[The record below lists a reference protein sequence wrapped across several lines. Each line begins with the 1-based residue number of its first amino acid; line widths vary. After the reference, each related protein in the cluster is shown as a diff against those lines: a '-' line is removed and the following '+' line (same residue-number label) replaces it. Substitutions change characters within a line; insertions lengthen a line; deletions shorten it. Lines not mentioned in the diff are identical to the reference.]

1 MKLPPVIIVQ
11 LVHISGPMKGEI
23 QEFSESPI
31 TIGRKPSNHL
41 KFPTDSTNI
50 SRNHAEIVREGNKFR
65 LIDHSTNG
73 TFVNGKR
80 VQEAYLRDG
89 DVLMFAEGGPKVS
102 FLTQTKEGVAPVETA
117 PPPRQKEFRE
127 EAKMPVQPGPSTA
140 QEERIK
146 PAPFFHPE
154 VAPPKVE
161 KPEPVVVQKMHVPLV
176 IQYGPVIRSY
186 KMVPVIIGKHPG
198 CDFVLQHPALYD
210 QHIEIFFN
218 ENQYWVKDLTGK
230 ALVRLNN
237 RPVGFYAQLNVN
249 DDIALSPQG
258 PAFRF
263 LGEGRLAEISEP
275 VIEEPAEP
283 IREKGAANQD
293 VPHDKA
299 SKGLFSTFKKH
310 LKPKDIH

>member
-1 MKLPPVIIVQ
+1 MQLPPVIIVQ
-11 LVHISGPMKGEI
+11 LVHIGGPMKGEI
-23 QEFSESPI
+23 QEFSGNII

-41 KFPTDSTNI
+41 KFPADFTNI
-50 SRNHAEIVREGNKFR
+50 SRNHAEIVRDGNRFK

-102 FLTQTKEGVAPVETA
+102 FLTQTKQGVASVEA
-117 PPPRQKEFRE
+117 VSPPMRKEFRE
-127 EAKMPVQPGPSTA
+127 GSKTPVPPEPPMA

-146 PAPFFHPE
+146 PEPFFHSE
-154 VAPPKVE
+154 VAQPKVE
-161 KPEPVVVQKMHVPLV
+161 KSEPVAVQKMHVPLV

-210 QHIEIFFN
+210 QHIQIFFN
-218 ENQYWVKDLTGK
+218 ENHYWVKDLTGK
-230 ALVRLNN
+230 ALVQLNN
-237 RPVGFYAQLNVN
+237 LPVGFHAQLNVN

-275 VIEEPAEP
+275 VVEEPAEP
-283 IREKGAANQD
+283 VREKGATSQD
-293 VPHDKA
+293 FSHDRA
-299 SKGLFSTFKKH
+299 SKGLFSKFKKH
-310 LKPKDIH
+310 VKPKDIH

>member
-23 QEFSESPI
+23 QEFSESTI
-31 TIGRKPSNHL
+31 TIGRNPSNHL
-41 KFPTDSTNI
+41 KFPADFTNI
-50 SRNHAEIVREGNKFR
+50 SRDHAEIVREGNKFR

-80 VQEAYLRDG
+80 AQEAYLRDG
-89 DVLMFAEGGPKVS
+89 DVLMFTEGGPKVS
-102 FLTQTKEGVAPVETA
+102 FLTQTKEGVAPVETV
-117 PPPRQKEFRE
+117 PPPRRKEFRE
-127 EAKMPVQPGPSTA
+127 EPKTPVQP
-140 QEERIK
+140 E
-146 PAPFFHPE
+146 PFFHPE
-154 VAPPKVE
+154 VAQPKVE
-161 KPEPVVVQKMHVPLV
+161 KPEPAVVQKMHVPLV

-210 QHIEIFFN
+210 QHIQIFFN

-230 ALVRLNN
+230 ALVQLNN
-237 RPVGFYAQLNVN
+237 RPVGFHAQLNVN

-258 PAFRF
+258 PVFRF

-275 VIEEPAEP
+275 VVEEPAEP
-283 IREKGAANQD
+283 LREKEAASGDFPQ
-293 VPHDKA
+293 DKA
-299 SKGLFSTFKKH
+299 PKGLLSKLKKH
-310 LKPKDIH
+310 LKH

>member
-1 MKLPPVIIVQ
+1 MKLPPAIIVQ

-23 QEFSESPI
+23 QEFSESTI

-41 KFPTDSTNI
+41 KFPADFTNI
-50 SRNHAEIVREGNKFR
+50 SRNHAEIVRDGNRFR
-65 LIDHSTNG
+65 LLDHSTNG

-102 FLTQTKEGVAPVETA
+102 FLTQAKEGVAPVETI
-117 PPPRQKEFRE
+117 PPPERKEFRE
-127 EAKMPVQPGPSTA
+127 ESRMPVQPEPSTA
-140 QEERIK
+140 KEERIK
-146 PAPFFHPE
+146 LEPFFHPE

-161 KPEPVVVQKMHVPLV
+161 KPEPVVVQKMQVPLV

-198 CDFVLQHPALYD
+198 CDFVLQHTALYD
-210 QHIEIFFN
+210 QHIQIFFH

-230 ALVRLNN
+230 AMVQLNN
-237 RPVGFYAQLNVN
+237 RPVGFHAQLNVN

-258 PAFRF
+258 PVFRF

-275 VIEEPAEP
+275 VVEEPVEP
-283 IREKGAANQD
+283 IRDVEAASRDFLQ
-293 VPHDKA
+293 DKA
-299 SKGLFSTFKKH
+299 PKGLLSKLKKH
-310 LKPKDIH
+310 LKP

>member
-23 QEFSESPI
+23 QEFAEGLI
-31 TIGRKPSNHL
+31 TIGRKPLNHL
-41 KFPTDSTNI
+41 KFPADLTNI
-50 SRNHAEIVREGNKFR
+50 SRDHAEIVRDGNKFK

-80 VQEAYLRDG
+80 VQEVYLRDG

-102 FLTQTKEGVAPVETA
+102 FLTQTKEGVAPADVA
-117 PPPRQKEFRE
+117 PPPKPKESRE
-127 EAKMPVQPGPSTA
+127 ESLTPVKPEPFTA
-140 QEERIK
+140 QEGRIK
-146 PAPFFHPE
+146 PEPFFHPE

-161 KPEPVVVQKMHVPLV
+161 RPEPVAVQKMHVPLV

-186 KMVPVIIGKHPG
+186 KMVPVTIGKHPG

-210 QHIEIFFN
+210 QHIQIFFT

-230 ALVRLNN
+230 ALVQLNN
-237 RPVGFYAQLNVN
+237 RPVGFHAQLTVN
-249 DDIALSPQG
+249 DDISLSPQG

-275 VIEEPAEP
+275 VVEEPAEP
-283 IREKGAANQD
+283 LRKEEAASGNF
-293 VPHDKA
+293 PHDKA
-299 SKGLFSTFKKH
+299 SKGLFSKLKKH
-310 LKPKDIH
+310 LKP

>member
-1 MKLPPVIIVQ
+1 
-11 LVHISGPMKGEI
+11 MKGEI

-31 TIGRKPSNHL
+31 TIGRNRSNHL
-41 KFPTDSTNI
+41 KFPADFTNI
-50 SRNHAEIVREGNKFR
+50 SRDHAEIVREGNKFR

-80 VQEAYLRDG
+80 VQEVYLRDG
-89 DVLMFAEGGPKVS
+89 DVLMFAERGPKVS
-102 FLTQTKEGVAPVETA
+102 FLTQTKEGVASVETVA
-117 PPPRQKEFRE
+117 PPKPQEFME
-127 EAKMPVQPGPSTA
+127 EPKVPVQPEPSTA

-146 PAPFFHPE
+146 PEPFFRPE
-154 VAPPKVE
+154 GAPPKIE
-161 KPEPVVVQKMHVPLV
+161 KSEPFVVQKMYVPLV

-210 QHIEIFFN
+210 QHIQIFFN

-230 ALVRLNN
+230 ALVQLNN
-237 RPVGFYAQLNVN
+237 RPVGFHAQLNVN

-258 PAFRF
+258 PVFRF

-275 VIEEPAEP
+275 VVEEPAEP
-283 IREKGAANQD
+283 LR
-293 VPHDKA
+293 
-299 SKGLFSTFKKH
+299 
-310 LKPKDIH
+310 

>member
-31 TIGRKPSNHL
+31 TIGRNPSNHL
-41 KFPTDSTNI
+41 KFPADFTNI
-50 SRNHAEIVREGNKFR
+50 SRDHAEIVREGNKFR

-80 VQEAYLRDG
+80 VQDVYLRDG
-89 DVLMFAEGGPKVS
+89 DVLIFSEGGPKVS
-102 FLTQTKEGVAPVETA
+102 FLTQTKEGAAPAEAVPT
-117 PPPRQKEFRE
+117 PKRKEFRE
-127 EAKMPVQPGPSTA
+127 EAKMPVQPEPSTA
-140 QEERIK
+140 QEEHIK
-146 PAPFFHPE
+146 PEPFFHSE

-161 KPEPVVVQKMHVPLV
+161 KPEPVVVQKMRVPLV

-186 KMVPVIIGKHPG
+186 KTVPVIIGKHPG

-210 QHIEIFFN
+210 QHIQIFFS

-230 ALVRLNN
+230 ALVQLNN
-237 RPVGFYAQLNVN
+237 RPVGFHAPLNVN
-249 DDIALSPQG
+249 DNIALSPQG
-258 PAFRF
+258 PVFRF

-275 VIEEPAEP
+275 VVEEPAEP
-283 IREKGAANQD
+283 VREEAASRD
-293 VPHDKA
+293 FPHDKA
-299 SKGLFSTFKKH
+299 SKGLFSKLKKH